1 MIFIVLMTVIWS
13 LKAFDY
19 IYIMTHGGP
28 ANSSDVVS
36 TLMYDQAFNNYSAGY
51 AAALGLSMTVI
62 TGIVLAA
69 YSFLRKKGWEE

>member
-1 MIFIVLMTVIWS
+1 MTIIWS

-28 ANSSDVVS
+28 AGSSEVIS
-36 TLMYDQAFNNYSAGY
+36 TLMYSQAFNNYSAGY
-51 AAALGLSMTVI
+51 AAALGMSMTVI
-62 TGIVLAA
+62 IGIVLAV